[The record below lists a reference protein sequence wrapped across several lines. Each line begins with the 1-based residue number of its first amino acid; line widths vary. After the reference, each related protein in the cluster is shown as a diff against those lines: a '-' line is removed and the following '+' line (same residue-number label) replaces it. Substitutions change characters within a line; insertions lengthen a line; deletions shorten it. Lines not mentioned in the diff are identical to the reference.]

1 MPHAPSPT
9 IAAGTGQD
17 GAMALDPAH
26 LSDEVLAFL
35 ADRHLATLTTSRP
48 DGSPHVVPVGFS
60 YDADAR
66 LVRVITFAPS
76 RKARNLVAAPGCR
89 AVVCQ
94 VDGGRWLALEG
105 NATVTDDP
113 DRVAAAVAAYS
124 ARYRQPG
131 ERHDRVAIEIS
142 VDHILGRA

>member
-1 MPHAPSPT
+1 
-9 IAAGTGQD
+9 
-17 GAMALDPAH
+17 MALDPAH

-35 ADRHLATLTTSRP
+35 ADRHLATLTTARP

-60 YDADAR
+60 YDADVR

-76 RKARNLVAAPGCR
+76 RKARNLVAAPKSR

-105 NATVTDDP
+105 PAMVTDDP
-113 DRVAAAVAAYS
+113 DRVAAAVAGYS
-124 ARYRQPG
+124 VRYRQPG
-131 ERHDRVAIEIS
+131 ERHDRVAIEIA
-142 VDHILGRA
+142 VDRILGRA